1 MASGVGEGGMMVLWY
16 CKEWEAEDNKMAA
29 TARTQKAVGDS
40 MKNITECLA
49 FTMESGEDFCD
60 NWLPTLDRAQ
70 RNPVLFL

>member
-49 FTMESGEDFCD
+49 
-60 NWLPTLDRAQ
+60 
-70 RNPVLFL
+70 